1 MNISEVAIKRPIP
14 FIVLFIL
21 MSIAGLYA
29 FAKIEIKN
37 FPDMDFPMVTVS
49 VSLSGATPEQLET
62 QVTRKIEDSV
72 TNIDSIKHIN
82 STITD
87 GNSTTNIEF
96 DLSKNLQEATDDVK
110 DAVNKIQS
118 QFPPGTTVPVISRV
132 NIRDSSILVYEIDA
146 NLDATDLSWLID
158 NDINKELLTVPGV
171 GKITRQGGVDREIQV
186 LIDPAKLISMNT
198 TINNISNQ
206 LYNVRQDFSGGRA
219 NIGNQEQ
226 TIQGVEN
233 IHSATDLANLNIPLG
248 NGNNIR
254 LGNIAQVSD
263 STAEIR
269 QMAFM
274 NGKSITSFQVYAS
287 KGSSELAVANLVRA
301 KIAQFKE
308 KHPNIAIKE
317 ISNSVKQIKEN
328 YDSSMNALYE
338 GCILAIIVVWLFL
351 RDWRATL
358 ISATA
363 LPLSIIPTFLF
374 IYWLGFSLNTVS
386 LLSLS
391 LVIGVLVDDAIVEV
405 ENIERHLKY
414 SNSPIQ
420 ASINAA
426 AEIGNAVIATSFTLI
441 AVFLPTAFMG
451 GIPGRIF
458 KQFGWTAV
466 ISIFISLLVA
476 RLLTPMFA
484 AHFMKPRPSHNT
496 QTDKPNKIMIY
507 YLNIVRWCLE
517 HRKRTLLITGGFFAS
532 SLLLLIFIPN
542 TFFPAEEGDQIQFS
556 VQVPPGSKIETLSN
570 VLLQAT
576 QHTKSIKSIA
586 SVYATIGNGVQ
597 SGEDI
602 STDASVTNGSLT
614 FNLINKDSRPHNQNK
629 AQLEKLIQERLNMIP
644 GARFSGGNGNGE
656 RYSLAITGED
666 KEILNDT
673 AKKIETALR
682 SLKGIGNIS
691 SDFDLSRPEIKIK
704 PDFNKAA
711 KLGVTAKN
719 IGEVIRVATSGDY
732 SNNLAKIDLNDRQI
746 PIRVRVDKKATQ
758 TLRALGNLRVNGSN
772 GTVPLASIAEITL
785 GNGPISI
792 NRTDRSR
799 IITFNIDLQGRNLS
813 ELDNE
818 IRKLPVI
825 QHLPNGVSRIN
836 SGDIERMQEMF
847 SGFVLAMISGVICVY
862 FVLVILFND
871 FRQPVTILSALP
883 LAVGGALGSLV
894 LFGYSLSMPSLIGI
908 LMLMG
913 IVTKNSILLVDYIII
928 SKNSGNDQVNA
939 ILDACQKRARPIIM
953 TTIAMI
959 AGMIPVALGLEGD
972 SSFRAPM
979 AVTVI
984 AGLITSTALSLLV
997 IPVIFDVIDK
1007 LRFKKRNIQ

>member
-21 MSIAGLYA
+21 MTIAGLYA
-29 FAKIEIKN
+29 FSKIGIKN

-62 QVTRKIEDSV
+62 QVTRKVEDSV

-87 GNSTTNIEF
+87 GNSTTTIEF
-96 DLSKNLQEATDDVK
+96 DLGKNLQEATDDVK

-118 QFPPGTTVPVISRV
+118 QFPPGTTTPVVSRV
-132 NIRDSSILVYEIDA
+132 NIGDSSILAYEINA
-146 NLDATDLSWLID
+146 NLDATDLSWLVD
-158 NDINKELLTVPGV
+158 NEINKELLAVPGV

-233 IHSATDLANLNIPLG
+233 IHSAVDLANLNIPLG
-248 NGNNIR
+248 NGNNVR

-274 NGKSITSFQVYAS
+274 NGKPITSFQVYAS
-287 KGSSELAVANLVRA
+287 KGFSELAVANLVRA
-301 KIAQFKE
+301 KIAKFRE
-308 KHPNIAIKE
+308 SHPNITINE
-317 ISNSVKQIKEN
+317 ISNSVQQIKDN

-374 IYWLGFSLNTVS
+374 IYWLGFSLNTIS

-414 SNSPIQ
+414 SSSPIQ

-484 AHFMKPRPSHNT
+484 AHFMKPRPSHNNES
-496 QTDKPNKIMIY
+496 DKPSKIMVH
-507 YLNIVRWCLE
+507 YLNMVKWCVE
-517 HRKRTLLITGGFFAS
+517 HRRRTLLITGGFFAS

-576 QHTKSIKSIA
+576 QQTKSIKSIA
-586 SVYATIGNGVQ
+586 SVYATIGNGVK

-602 STDASVTNGSLT
+602 STDGSVTNGSLT
-614 FNLINKDSRPHNQNK
+614 FNLINKNSRPHHQTK
-629 AQLEKLIQERLNMIP
+629 SQLEKLIQGQLNAIP
-644 GARFSGGNGNGE
+644 GAKFSGGNGNGE

-666 KEILNDT
+666 KEVLNDI

-746 PIRVRVDKKATQ
+746 PIRVRVDEKATQ

-785 GNGPISI
+785 GNGPINIS
-792 NRTDRSR
+792 RTDRSR
-799 IITFNIDLQGRNLS
+799 IVTFNIDLQGRNLS

-818 IRKLPVI
+818 IRKLPI
-825 QHLPNGVSRIN
+825 MQHLPNGVSRIN

-847 SGFVLAMISGVICVY
+847 SGFILAMISGVICVY
-862 FVLVILFND
+862 FVLVILFDD
-871 FRQPVTILSALP
+871 FKQPVTILSALP

-928 SKNSGNDQVNA
+928 SKRSGNDQTSA
-939 ILDACQKRARPIIM
+939 ILDACQKRVRPIIM

-1007 LRFKKRNIQ
+1007 LRFKRRNR